1 MGSQLFSD
9 INPISFTNQDI
20 TEDNPKTPT
29 RTTKKKKI
37 GTITNQEEESS
48 KAESDVLT
56 IKMKHNRLCEDKEL
70 IDNCIIKH
78 FFMRTLEKGARLEI
92 IKEMSYATVPSN
104 TIIFQ
109 QGTPG
114 NFFYILKVGTV
125 ELYIDGNKIKTFSVG
140 ESFGELALLHGAPRS
155 GTVKAITECGLW
167 VLERKNFR
175 KIVDHITK
183 MNFEENKTFIQSVPI
198 LNSIEHYQ
206 QAILC
211 VSLIKETFE
220 EGKYIVKEGESADC
234 IYIIKEGEVNIV
246 HEGKVV
252 RTLKKGEN
260 FGERSILVQSVRSMD
275 VVAKSN
281 CVCYSISKATLQN
294 MLGERYIT
302 LLFLNFIKASFLT
315 SKYFKVFNSNLFKDI
330 FPFFEA
336 INLGPGS
343 IAFEKGY
350 IKSSHIVV
358 IIDGHLIDKDK
369 KEIVANRGA
378 LLFEEQLLN
387 NSQEQID
394 CDLITEFDCLL
405 LKAKTEDV
413 IKTLGGSLQE
423 ILNKSDIIDTLSKVS
438 VFKNL
443 SNTKMGILT
452 SKIGIENFEDG
463 QKIITEGE
471 TGDKFYI
478 VKKGK
483 VDITV
488 NGKYIRTLN
497 EKEYFGERALFFN
510 EHRSATI
517 TSKGPVSVFFL
528 CQNDFM
534 STIEEN
540 MKQHLLNRLYLQ
552 DDTIELN
559 DLLFVRALGSGNYG
573 SVSLVQSKKNKF
585 TYAIKGISRKQIN
598 YEQLHNNLELERSI
612 LLQIDHPFI
621 VKLVKT
627 LKDDRFIYFLM
638 EYIQGKELFDTIRDI
653 GLLSSFQTQFYGG
666 SLLLAME
673 YLHNRKFIY
682 RDLKPENVMVLNKNG
697 YIKLIDFGTCKI
709 IDDRTSTIIGTPHY
723 MAPEVVLGE
732 GYSFQVDCWSIAICM
747 YEFMCG
753 GVPFG
758 ENADDPME
766 VYLAV
771 VNTKLSFPSFCKD
784 RDFKNL
790 MTHMLNK
797 NPVKRLTKIERIKN
811 HVWFQDF
818 NWEQLIEMNMKA
830 GYLPLGKEKDDEVL
844 VATDQLFVDYA
855 KKNYVE
861 YEPKKGS
868 SIDKVKMV
876 SFDQWYE
883 NY

>member
-1 MGSQLFSD
+1 MGSQLLRD
-9 INPISFTNQDI
+9 ISPINFTNQDLTI
-20 TEDNPKTPT
+20 DNTKAPT
-29 RTTKKKKI
+29 RTTKKKI
-37 GTITNQEEESS
+37 VTITNQEEESS
-48 KAESDVLT
+48 KIESEVLS
-56 IKMKHNRLCEDKEL
+56 IQMKHNRLCEDKEL

-78 FFMRTLEKGARLEI
+78 FFMRTLEKAARLEI
-92 IKEMSYATVPSN
+92 IKEMSFATVPSN

-125 ELYIDGNKIKTFSVG
+125 ELYIDGKKIKTFSVG

-220 EGKYIVKEGESADC
+220 EGKLIVKEGESANC
-234 IYIIKEGEVNIV
+234 IYIVKEGEVNIV
-246 HEGKVV
+246 HDGKVV
-252 RTLKKGEN
+252 RTLKRGEN
-260 FGERSILVQSVRSMD
+260 FGERSILVQSLRTMD
-275 VVAKSN
+275 VVAKTN
-281 CVCYSISKATLQN
+281 CVCYSISKVTLQN
-294 MLGERYIT
+294 MLGEKYIT
-302 LLFLNFIKASFLT
+302 LLFLNFMKASFIT
-315 SKYFKVFNSNLFKDI
+315 SKYFKIFNTNLLKEVFH
-330 FPFFEA
+330 FFEA

-350 IKSSHIVV
+350 VKSSHIVV
-358 IIDGHLIDKDK
+358 IIDGHLIDKEK

-405 LKAKTEDV
+405 LKAKTEDIV
-413 IKTLGGSLQE
+413 KTLGGSLQE

-443 SNTKMGILT
+443 SNTKMNLLT

-517 TSKGPVSVFFL
+517 TSKGQVSVFFL
-528 CQNDFM
+528 RQNDFM

-559 DLLFVRALGSGNYG
+559 DLLFVKTLGSGNYG

-598 YEQLHNNLELERSI
+598 FEQLHNNLELERSI

-627 LKDDRFIYFLM
+627 LKDERFIYFLM

-653 GLLSSFQTQFYGG
+653 GLLSAFQTQFYGG
-666 SLLLAME
+666 SLLLAIE

-697 YIKLIDFGTCKI
+697 YIKLIDFGTAKKI
-709 IDDRTSTIIGTPHY
+709 TDRTSTIIGTPHY

-766 VYLAV
+766 VYLSV
-771 VNTKLSFPSFCKD
+771 VNTKLTFPSFCKD

-797 NPVKRLTKIERIKN
+797 NQVKRLIKIDRIKN
-811 HVWFQDF
+811 HVWFQNF

-830 GYLPLGKEKDDEVL
+830 GYLPLGEEKEEEVL
-844 VATDQLFVDYA
+844 QATDKLFVDYA
-855 KKNYVE
+855 KVNYVE
-861 YEPKKGS
+861 YEPKKDAF
-868 SIDKVKMV
+868 IDKGKMAI
-876 SFDQWYE
+876 FDQWYE

>member
-1 MGSQLFSD
+1 MGSQLFRD
-9 INPISFTNQDI
+9 ISPINFTNKDI
-20 TEDNPKTPT
+20 TIDNTKAPT
-29 RTTKKKKI
+29 RTKKKNI
-37 GTITNQEEESS
+37 IITKEEEESS
-48 KAESDVLT
+48 KVESEVLT
-56 IKMKHNRLCEDKEL
+56 IQMKHNRLCEDKEL

-78 FFMRTLEKGARLEI
+78 FFMRTLEKAARLEI
-92 IKEMSYATVPSN
+92 IKEMSFATVPSN

-125 ELYIDGNKIKTFSVG
+125 ELYIDGKKIKTFSVG

-198 LNSIEHYQ
+198 LNNIEHYQ

-220 EGKYIVKEGESADC
+220 EGKLIVKEGESANC
-234 IYIIKEGEVNIV
+234 IYIVKEGEVNIV
-246 HEGKVV
+246 HDGKVV
-252 RTLKKGEN
+252 RTLKRGEN
-260 FGERSILVQSVRSMD
+260 FGERSILVQSLRTMD
-275 VVAKSN
+275 VVAKTN
-281 CVCYSISKATLQN
+281 CVCYSISKVTLQN
-294 MLGERYIT
+294 MLGEKYIT
-302 LLFLNFIKASFLT
+302 LLFLNFMKASFIT
-315 SKYFKVFNSNLFKDI
+315 SKYFKIFNTNLLKEVFH
-330 FPFFEA
+330 FFEA

-350 IKSSHIVV
+350 VKSSHIVV
-358 IIDGHLIDKDK
+358 IIDGHLIDKEK

-413 IKTLGGSLQE
+413 VKTLGGSLQE

-443 SNTKMGILT
+443 SNTKMNLLT

-517 TSKGPVSVFFL
+517 TSKGQVSVFFL
-528 CQNDFM
+528 RQNDFM

-559 DLLFVRALGSGNYG
+559 DLLFVKTLGSGNYG

-598 YEQLHNNLELERSI
+598 FEQLHNNLELERSI

-627 LKDDRFIYFLM
+627 LKDERFIYFLM

-653 GLLSSFQTQFYGG
+653 GLLSAFQTQFYGG
-666 SLLLAME
+666 SLLLAIE

-697 YIKLIDFGTCKI
+697 YIKLIDFGTAKKI
-709 IDDRTSTIIGTPHY
+709 TDRTSTIIGTPHY

-766 VYLAV
+766 VYLSV
-771 VNTKLSFPSFCKD
+771 VNTKLTFPSFCKD

-797 NPVKRLTKIERIKN
+797 NQVKRLIKIDRIKN
-811 HVWFQDF
+811 HVWFQNF

-830 GYLPLGKEKDDEVL
+830 GYLPLGEEKEEEVL
-844 VATDQLFVDYA
+844 QATDKLFVDYA
-855 KKNYVE
+855 KVNYVE
-861 YEPKKGS
+861 YEPKKDAF
-868 SIDKVKMV
+868 IDKGKMAL
-876 SFDQWYE
+876 FDQWYE

>member
-1 MGSQLFSD
+1 MGSQLLRD
-9 INPISFTNQDI
+9 ISPINFTNKDI
-20 TEDNPKTPT
+20 TIDNTKAPT
-29 RTTKKKKI
+29 RTKKKNLI
-37 GTITNQEEESS
+37 ITKEEEESS
-48 KAESDVLT
+48 KVESEVLT
-56 IKMKHNRLCEDKEL
+56 IQMKHNRLCEDKEL

-78 FFMRTLEKGARLEI
+78 FFMRTLEKAARLEI
-92 IKEMSYATVPSN
+92 IKEMSFATVPSN

-125 ELYIDGNKIKTFSVG
+125 ELYIDGKKIKTFSVG

-220 EGKYIVKEGESADC
+220 EGKLIVKEGESANC
-234 IYIIKEGEVNIV
+234 IYIVKEGEVNIV
-246 HEGKVV
+246 HDGKVV
-252 RTLKKGEN
+252 RTLKRGEN
-260 FGERSILVQSVRSMD
+260 FGERSILVQSLRTMD
-275 VVAKSN
+275 VVAKTN
-281 CVCYSISKATLQN
+281 CVCYSISKVTLQN
-294 MLGERYIT
+294 MLGEKYIT
-302 LLFLNFIKASFLT
+302 LLFLNFMKASFIT
-315 SKYFKVFNSNLFKDI
+315 SKYFKIFNTNLLKEVFH
-330 FPFFEA
+330 FFEA

-350 IKSSHIVV
+350 VKSSHIVV
-358 IIDGHLIDKDK
+358 IIDGHLIDKEK

-413 IKTLGGSLQE
+413 VKTLGGSLQE

-443 SNTKMGILT
+443 SNTKMNLLT

-517 TSKGPVSVFFL
+517 TSKGQVSVFFL
-528 CQNDFM
+528 RQNDFM

-559 DLLFVRALGSGNYG
+559 DLLFVKTLGSGNYG

-598 YEQLHNNLELERSI
+598 FEQLHNNLELERSI

-627 LKDDRFIYFLM
+627 LKDERFIYFLM

-653 GLLSSFQTQFYGG
+653 GLLSAFQTQFYGG
-666 SLLLAME
+666 SLLLAIE

-697 YIKLIDFGTCKI
+697 YIKLIDFGTAKKI
-709 IDDRTSTIIGTPHY
+709 TDRTSTIIGTPHY

-766 VYLAV
+766 VYLSV
-771 VNTKLSFPSFCKD
+771 VNTKLTFPSFCKD

-797 NPVKRLTKIERIKN
+797 NQVKRLIKIDRIKN
-811 HVWFQDF
+811 HVWFQNF

-830 GYLPLGKEKDDEVL
+830 GYLPLGEEKEEEVL
-844 VATDQLFVDYA
+844 QATDKLFVDYA
-855 KKNYVE
+855 KVNYVE
-861 YEPKKGS
+861 YEPKKDAF
-868 SIDKVKMV
+868 IDKGKMAL
-876 SFDQWYE
+876 FDQWYE

>member
-1 MGSQLFSD
+1 MGSQLFRD
-9 INPISFTNQDI
+9 ISPINFTNKDI
-20 TEDNPKTPT
+20 TIDNTKAPT
-29 RTTKKKKI
+29 RTKKKNLI
-37 GTITNQEEESS
+37 ITKEEEESS
-48 KAESDVLT
+48 KVESEVLT
-56 IKMKHNRLCEDKEL
+56 IQMKHNRLCEDKEL

-78 FFMRTLEKGARLEI
+78 FFMRTLEKAARLEI
-92 IKEMSYATVPSN
+92 IKEMSFATVPSN

-125 ELYIDGNKIKTFSVG
+125 ELYIDGKKIKTFSVG

-220 EGKYIVKEGESADC
+220 EGKLIVKEGESANC
-234 IYIIKEGEVNIV
+234 IYIVKEGEVNIV
-246 HEGKVV
+246 HDGKVV
-252 RTLKKGEN
+252 RTLKRGEN
-260 FGERSILVQSVRSMD
+260 FGERSILVQSLRTMD
-275 VVAKSN
+275 VVAKTN
-281 CVCYSISKATLQN
+281 CVCYSISKVTLQN
-294 MLGERYIT
+294 MLGEKYIT
-302 LLFLNFIKASFLT
+302 LLFLNFMKASFIT
-315 SKYFKVFNSNLFKDI
+315 SKYFKIFNTNLLKEVFH
-330 FPFFEA
+330 FFEA

-350 IKSSHIVV
+350 VKSSHIVI
-358 IIDGHLIDKDK
+358 IIDGHLIDKEK

-413 IKTLGGSLQE
+413 VKTLGGSLQE

-443 SNTKMGILT
+443 SNTKMNLLT

-517 TSKGPVSVFFL
+517 TSKGQVSVFFL
-528 CQNDFM
+528 RQNDFM

-559 DLLFVRALGSGNYG
+559 DLLFVKTLGSGNYG

-598 YEQLHNNLELERSI
+598 FEQLHNNLELERSI

-627 LKDDRFIYFLM
+627 LKDERFIYFLM

-653 GLLSSFQTQFYGG
+653 GLLSAFQTQFYGG
-666 SLLLAME
+666 SLLLAIE

-697 YIKLIDFGTCKI
+697 YIKLIDFGTAKKI
-709 IDDRTSTIIGTPHY
+709 TDRTSTIIGTPHY

-766 VYLAV
+766 VYLSV
-771 VNTKLSFPSFCKD
+771 VNTKLTFPSFCKD

-797 NPVKRLTKIERIKN
+797 NQVKRLIKIDRIKN
-811 HVWFQDF
+811 HVWFQNF

-830 GYLPLGKEKDDEVL
+830 GYLPLGEEKEEEVL
-844 VATDQLFVDYA
+844 QATDKLFVDYA
-855 KKNYVE
+855 KVNYVE
-861 YEPKKGS
+861 YEPKKDAF
-868 SIDKVKMV
+868 IDKGKMAL
-876 SFDQWYE
+876 FDQWYE

>member
-1 MGSQLFSD
+1 MGSQLLRD
-9 INPISFTNQDI
+9 ISPINFTNQDV
-20 TEDNPKTPT
+20 TRDQTPT
-29 RTTKKKKI
+29 RGSNKKKNL
-37 GTITNQEEESS
+37 TINEDIESS
-48 KAESDVLT
+48 KEESEVLT
-56 IKMKHNRLCEDKEL
+56 IKMKHNRQCEDKEL
-70 IDNCIIKH
+70 IDNCIMKH
-78 FFMRTLEKGARLEI
+78 FFMRTLERGARLEI
-92 IKEMSYATVPSN
+92 IKEMSFATVPSN

-125 ELYIDGNKIKTFSVG
+125 ELFIDEKKIKTFSVG

-155 GTVKAITECGLW
+155 GTVKAVTECGLW

-198 LNSIEHYQ
+198 LRTIDHYQ

-211 VSLIKETFE
+211 LSLIKETFE
-220 EGKYIVKEGESADC
+220 EGKYIVKEGENADC

-246 HEGKVV
+246 HDGKVV

-260 FGERSILVQSVRSMD
+260 FGERSILVQSQRTMD
-275 VVAKSN
+275 VITKTH

-294 MLGERYIT
+294 MLGEKYISF
-302 LLFLNFIKASFLT
+302 LFLNFIKASFIT
-315 SKYFKVFNSNLFKDI
+315 SKYFSIFNSDLLQDI
-330 FPFFEA
+330 FHFFEA

-343 IAFEKGY
+343 VAFEKGY

-358 IIDGHLIDKDK
+358 IIDGHLIDKEK

-378 LLFEEQLLN
+378 LLFEEELLN
-387 NSQEQID
+387 NSQEQIN

-413 IKTLGGSLQE
+413 IKQLGGSLQE

-443 SNTKMGILT
+443 SKTKMEILT
-452 SKIGIENFEDG
+452 SKIRVENFSDG

-478 VKKGK
+478 VKSGK

-488 NGKYIRTLN
+488 NNKYIRTLN

-510 EHRSATI
+510 EARSATI
-517 TSKGPVSVFFL
+517 VSKGPVSLFYL
-528 CQNDFM
+528 SQNDFM

-540 MKQHLLNRLYLQ
+540 MKQFLLNRLYLQ
-552 DDTIELN
+552 DDTIELQ
-559 DLLFVRALGSGNYG
+559 DLLFVKTLGSGNYG
-573 SVSLVQSKKNKF
+573 SVSLVQCKKNKF

-653 GLLSSFQTQFYGG
+653 GLLTAVQTQFYGG

-697 YIKLIDFGTCKI
+697 YLKLIDFGTCKK

-732 GYSFQVDCWSIAICM
+732 GYSFQVDYWSIAICM

-790 MTHMLNK
+790 MTNMLNK
-797 NPVKRLTKIERIKN
+797 NPVKRLTKSERIKN
-811 HVWFQDF
+811 HVWFQNF

-830 GYLPLGKEKDDEVL
+830 GYLPLGKEGKDEVMEP
-844 VATDQLFVDYA
+844 TDQLFVDYV
-855 KKNYVE
+855 KKYYKE
-861 YEPKKGS
+861 YEPRRGAT
-868 SIDKVKMV
+868 IDKMKMTI
-876 SFDQWYE
+876 FDKWYQD
-883 NY
+883 Y

>member
-1 MGSQLFSD
+1 MGSQLLRD
-9 INPISFTNQDI
+9 ISPINFTNKDI
-20 TEDNPKTPT
+20 TIDNAKAPT
-29 RTTKKKKI
+29 RTKKKNI
-37 GTITNQEEESS
+37 IITKEEEESS
-48 KAESDVLT
+48 KVESEVLT
-56 IKMKHNRLCEDKEL
+56 IQMKHNRLCEDKEL

-78 FFMRTLEKGARLEI
+78 FFMRTLEKAARLEI
-92 IKEMSYATVPSN
+92 IKEMSFATVPSN

-125 ELYIDGNKIKTFSVG
+125 ELYIDGKKIKTFSVG

-220 EGKYIVKEGESADC
+220 EGKLIVKEGESADC
-234 IYIIKEGEVNIV
+234 IYIVKEGEVNIV
-246 HEGKVV
+246 HDGKVV
-252 RTLKKGEN
+252 RTLKRGEN
-260 FGERSILVQSVRSMD
+260 FGERSILVQSLRTMD
-275 VVAKSN
+275 VVAKTN
-281 CVCYSISKATLQN
+281 CVCYSISKVTLQN
-294 MLGERYIT
+294 MLGEKYIT
-302 LLFLNFIKASFLT
+302 LLFLNFIKASFIT
-315 SKYFKVFNSNLFKDI
+315 SKYFKIFNTNLLKEVFH
-330 FPFFEA
+330 FFEA

-350 IKSSHIVV
+350 VKSSHIVV
-358 IIDGHLIDKDK
+358 IIDGHLIDKEK

-413 IKTLGGSLQE
+413 VKTLGGSLQE

-443 SNTKMGILT
+443 SNTKMNLLT

-517 TSKGPVSVFFL
+517 TSKGQVSVFFL
-528 CQNDFM
+528 RQNDFM

-559 DLLFVRALGSGNYG
+559 DLLFVKTLGSGNYG

-598 YEQLHNNLELERSI
+598 FEQLHNNLELERSI

-627 LKDDRFIYFLM
+627 LKDERFIYFLM

-653 GLLSSFQTQFYGG
+653 GLLSAFQTQFYGG
-666 SLLLAME
+666 SLLLAIE

-697 YIKLIDFGTCKI
+697 YIKLIDFGTAKKI
-709 IDDRTSTIIGTPHY
+709 TDRTSTIIGTPHY

-766 VYLAV
+766 VYLSV
-771 VNTKLSFPSFCKD
+771 VNTKLTFPSFCKD

-797 NPVKRLTKIERIKN
+797 NQVKRLIKIDRIKN
-811 HVWFQDF
+811 HVWFQNF

-830 GYLPLGKEKDDEVL
+830 GYLPLGEEKEEEVL
-844 VATDQLFVDYA
+844 QATDKLFVDYA
-855 KKNYVE
+855 KVNYVE
-861 YEPKKGS
+861 YEPKKDAF
-868 SIDKVKMV
+868 IDKGKMAL
-876 SFDQWYE
+876 FDQWYE

>member
-1 MGSQLFSD
+1 MGSQLLRD
-9 INPISFTNQDI
+9 ISPINFTNKDI
-20 TEDNPKTPT
+20 TIDNAKAPT
-29 RTTKKKKI
+29 RTKKKNI
-37 GTITNQEEESS
+37 IITKEEEESS
-48 KAESDVLT
+48 KVESEVLT
-56 IKMKHNRLCEDKEL
+56 IQMKHNRLCEDKEL

-78 FFMRTLEKGARLEI
+78 FFMRTLEKAARLEI
-92 IKEMSYATVPSN
+92 IKEMSFATVPSN

-125 ELYIDGNKIKTFSVG
+125 ELYIDGKKIKTFSVG

-183 MNFEENKTFIQSVPI
+183 MNFEENKTFIQSIPI
-198 LNSIEHYQ
+198 LSSIEHYQ

-234 IYIIKEGEVNIV
+234 IYIVKEGEVNIV
-246 HEGKVV
+246 HDGKVV
-252 RTLKKGEN
+252 RTLKRGEN
-260 FGERSILVQSVRSMD
+260 FGERSILVQSLRTMD
-275 VVAKSN
+275 VVAKTN
-281 CVCYSISKATLQN
+281 CVCYSISKVTLQN
-294 MLGERYIT
+294 MLGEKYIT
-302 LLFLNFIKASFLT
+302 LLFLNFIKASFIT
-315 SKYFKVFNSNLFKDI
+315 SKYFKIFNTNLLKEVFH
-330 FPFFEA
+330 FFEA

-350 IKSSHIVV
+350 VKSSHIVV
-358 IIDGHLIDKDK
+358 IIDGHLIDKEK

-413 IKTLGGSLQE
+413 VKTLGGSLQE

-443 SNTKMGILT
+443 SNTKMNLLT

-517 TSKGPVSVFFL
+517 TSKGQVSVFFL
-528 CQNDFM
+528 RQNDFM

-559 DLLFVRALGSGNYG
+559 DLLFVKTLGSGNYG

-598 YEQLHNNLELERSI
+598 FEQLHNNLELERSI

-627 LKDDRFIYFLM
+627 LKDERFIYFLM

-653 GLLSSFQTQFYGG
+653 GLLSAFQTQFYGG
-666 SLLLAME
+666 SLLLAIE

-697 YIKLIDFGTCKI
+697 YIKLIDFGTAKKI
-709 IDDRTSTIIGTPHY
+709 TDRTSTIIGTPHY

-766 VYLAV
+766 VYLSV

-797 NPVKRLTKIERIKN
+797 NPVKRLTKIDRIKN
-811 HVWFQDF
+811 HVWFQNF

-830 GYLPLGKEKDDEVL
+830 GYLPLGEEKEEEVL
-844 VATDQLFVDYA
+844 QATDKLFVDYA
-855 KKNYVE
+855 KVNYVE
-861 YEPKKGS
+861 YEPKKDAF
-868 SIDKVKMV
+868 IDKGKMAL
-876 SFDQWYE
+876 FDQWYE

>member
-1 MGSQLFSD
+1 MGSQLLRD
-9 INPISFTNQDI
+9 ISPINFTNKDI
-20 TEDNPKTPT
+20 TIDNAKAPT
-29 RTTKKKKI
+29 RTKKKNI
-37 GTITNQEEESS
+37 IITKEEEESS
-48 KAESDVLT
+48 KVESEVLT
-56 IKMKHNRLCEDKEL
+56 IQMKHNRLCEDKEL

-78 FFMRTLEKGARLEI
+78 FFMRTLEKAARLEI
-92 IKEMSYATVPSN
+92 IKEMSFVIIPSN

-125 ELYIDGNKIKTFSVG
+125 ELYIDGKKIKTFSVG

-234 IYIIKEGEVNIV
+234 IYIVKEGEVNIV
-246 HEGKVV
+246 HDGKVV
-252 RTLKKGEN
+252 RTLKRGEN
-260 FGERSILVQSVRSMD
+260 FGERSILVQSLRTMD
-275 VVAKSN
+275 VVAKTN
-281 CVCYSISKATLQN
+281 CVCYSISKVTLQN
-294 MLGERYIT
+294 MLGEKYIT
-302 LLFLNFIKASFLT
+302 LLFLNFMKASFIT
-315 SKYFKVFNSNLFKDI
+315 SKYFKIFNTNLLKEVFH
-330 FPFFEA
+330 FFEA

-350 IKSSHIVV
+350 VKSSHIVV
-358 IIDGHLIDKDK
+358 IIDGHLIDKEK

-413 IKTLGGSLQE
+413 VKTLGGSLQE

-443 SNTKMGILT
+443 SNTKMNLLT

-517 TSKGPVSVFFL
+517 TSKGQVSVFFL
-528 CQNDFM
+528 RQNDFM

-559 DLLFVRALGSGNYG
+559 DLLFVKTLGSGNYG

-598 YEQLHNNLELERSI
+598 FEQLHNNLELERSI

-627 LKDDRFIYFLM
+627 LKDERFIYFLM

-653 GLLSSFQTQFYGG
+653 GLLSAFQTQFYGG
-666 SLLLAME
+666 SLLLAIE

-697 YIKLIDFGTCKI
+697 YIKLIDFGTAKKI
-709 IDDRTSTIIGTPHY
+709 TDRTSTIIGTPHY

-766 VYLAV
+766 VYLSV
-771 VNTKLSFPSFCKD
+771 VNTKLTFPSFCKD

-797 NPVKRLTKIERIKN
+797 NPVKRLTKIDRIKN
-811 HVWFQDF
+811 HVWFQNF

-830 GYLPLGKEKDDEVL
+830 GYLPLGEEKEEEVL
-844 VATDQLFVDYA
+844 QATDKLFVDYA
-855 KKNYVE
+855 KVNYVE
-861 YEPKKGS
+861 YEPKKDAF
-868 SIDKVKMV
+868 IDKGKMAL
-876 SFDQWYE
+876 FDQWYE

>member
-1 MGSQLFSD
+1 MGSQLLRD
-9 INPISFTNQDI
+9 ISPINFTNQDLTI
-20 TEDNPKTPT
+20 DNTKAPT
-29 RTTKKKKI
+29 RTTKKKI
-37 GTITNQEEESS
+37 VTITNQEEESS
-48 KAESDVLT
+48 KIESEVLS
-56 IKMKHNRLCEDKEL
+56 IQMKHNRLCEDKEL

-78 FFMRTLEKGARLEI
+78 FFMRTLEKAARLEI
-92 IKEMSYATVPSN
+92 IKEMSFATVPAN

-125 ELYIDGNKIKTFSVG
+125 ELFIDGKKIKTFSVG

-183 MNFEENKTFIQSVPI
+183 MNFEENKTFIQSIPI
-198 LNSIEHYQ
+198 LSSIEHYQ

-234 IYIIKEGEVNIV
+234 IYIVKEGEVNIV
-246 HEGKVV
+246 HDGKVV
-252 RTLKKGEN
+252 RTLKRGEN
-260 FGERSILVQSVRSMD
+260 FGERSILVQSQRTMD

-294 MLGERYIT
+294 MLGEKYIT

-315 SKYFKVFNSNLFKDI
+315 SKYFKIFNSDLLKEI

-336 INLGPGS
+336 INLGAGS
-343 IAFEKGY
+343 TAFEKGY
-350 IKSSHIVV
+350 VKSSHIVV
-358 IIDGHLIDKDK
+358 IIDGHLIDKEK

-423 ILNKSDIIDTLSKVS
+423 ILNRSDIIDTLSKVS

-443 SNTKMGILT
+443 SNTKMNILT

-534 STIEEN
+534 SSIEEN

-552 DDTIELN
+552 DNTIELN
-559 DLLFVRALGSGNYG
+559 DLLFVKALGSGNYG
-573 SVSLVQSKKNKF
+573 SVSLVQSKKNKY

-638 EYIQGKELFDTIRDI
+638 EYIHGKELFDTIRDI
-653 GLLSSFQTQFYGG
+653 GLLSAFQTQFYGG
-666 SLLLAME
+666 SLLLAIE

-697 YIKLIDFGTCKI
+697 YIKLIDFGTAKKI
-709 IDDRTSTIIGTPHY
+709 TDRTSTIIGTPHY

-766 VYLAV
+766 VYLSV
-771 VNTKLSFPSFCKD
+771 VNTKLTFPSFCKD

-797 NPVKRLTKIERIKN
+797 NQVKRLIKIDRIKN
-811 HVWFQDF
+811 HVWFQNF

-830 GYLPLGKEKDDEVL
+830 GYLPLGEEKEEEVL
-844 VATDQLFVDYA
+844 QATDKLFVDYA
-855 KKNYVE
+855 KVNYVE
-861 YEPKKGS
+861 YEPKKDAF
-868 SIDKVKMV
+868 IDKGKMAL
-876 SFDQWYE
+876 FDQWYE

>member
-1 MGSQLFSD
+1 MGSQLFRD
-9 INPISFTNQDI
+9 ISPINFTNKDI
-20 TEDNPKTPT
+20 TIDNTKAPT
-29 RTTKKKKI
+29 RTKKKNLI
-37 GTITNQEEESS
+37 ITKEEEESS
-48 KAESDVLT
+48 KVESEVLT
-56 IKMKHNRLCEDKEL
+56 IQMKHNRLCEDKEL

-78 FFMRTLEKGARLEI
+78 FFMRTLEKAARLEI
-92 IKEMSYATVPSN
+92 IKEMSFATVPSN

-125 ELYIDGNKIKTFSVG
+125 ELYIDGKKIKTFSVG

-220 EGKYIVKEGESADC
+220 EGKLIVKEGESANC
-234 IYIIKEGEVNIV
+234 IYIVKEGEVNIV
-246 HEGKVV
+246 HDGKVV
-252 RTLKKGEN
+252 RTLKRGEN
-260 FGERSILVQSVRSMD
+260 FGERSILVQSLRTMD
-275 VVAKSN
+275 VVAKTN
-281 CVCYSISKATLQN
+281 CVCYSISKVTLQN
-294 MLGERYIT
+294 MLGEKYIT
-302 LLFLNFIKASFLT
+302 LLFLNFMKASFIT
-315 SKYFKVFNSNLFKDI
+315 SKYFKIFNTNLLKEVFH
-330 FPFFEA
+330 FFEA

-350 IKSSHIVV
+350 VKSSHIVV
-358 IIDGHLIDKDK
+358 IIDGHLIDKEK

-413 IKTLGGSLQE
+413 VKTLGGSLQE

-443 SNTKMGILT
+443 SNTKMNLLT

-517 TSKGPVSVFFL
+517 TSKGQVSVFFL
-528 CQNDFM
+528 RQNDFM

-559 DLLFVRALGSGNYG
+559 DLLFVKTLGSGNYG

-598 YEQLHNNLELERSI
+598 FEQLHNNLELERSI

-627 LKDDRFIYFLM
+627 LKDERFIYFLM

-653 GLLSSFQTQFYGG
+653 GLLSAFQTQFYGG
-666 SLLLAME
+666 SLLLAIE

-697 YIKLIDFGTCKI
+697 YIKLIDFGTAKKI
-709 IDDRTSTIIGTPHY
+709 TDRTSTIIGTPHY

-766 VYLAV
+766 VYLSV
-771 VNTKLSFPSFCKD
+771 VNTKLTFPSFCKD

-797 NPVKRLTKIERIKN
+797 NQVKRLIKIDRIKN
-811 HVWFQDF
+811 HVWFQNF

-830 GYLPLGKEKDDEVL
+830 GYLPLGEEKEEEVL
-844 VATDQLFVDYA
+844 QATDKLFVDYA
-855 KKNYVE
+855 KVNYVE
-861 YEPKKGS
+861 YEPKKDAF
-868 SIDKVKMV
+868 IDKGKMAL
-876 SFDQWYE
+876 FDQWYE

>member
-1 MGSQLFSD
+1 MGSQLFRD
-9 INPISFTNQDI
+9 ISPINFTNKDI
-20 TEDNPKTPT
+20 TIDNTKAPT
-29 RTTKKKKI
+29 RTKKKNLI
-37 GTITNQEEESS
+37 ITKEEEESS
-48 KAESDVLT
+48 KVESEVLT
-56 IKMKHNRLCEDKEL
+56 IQMKHNRLCEDKEL

-78 FFMRTLEKGARLEI
+78 FFMRTLEKAARLEI
-92 IKEMSYATVPSN
+92 IKEMSFATVPSN

-125 ELYIDGNKIKTFSVG
+125 ELYIDGKKIKTFSVG

-220 EGKYIVKEGESADC
+220 EGKLIVKEGESANC
-234 IYIIKEGEVNIV
+234 IYIVKEGEVNIV
-246 HEGKVV
+246 HDGKVV
-252 RTLKKGEN
+252 RTLKRGEN
-260 FGERSILVQSVRSMD
+260 FGERSILVQSLRTMD
-275 VVAKSN
+275 VVAKTN
-281 CVCYSISKATLQN
+281 CVCYSISKVTLQN
-294 MLGERYIT
+294 MLGEKYIT
-302 LLFLNFIKASFLT
+302 LLFLNFMKASFIT
-315 SKYFKVFNSNLFKDI
+315 SKYFKIFNTNLLKEVFH
-330 FPFFEA
+330 FFEA

-350 IKSSHIVV
+350 VKSSHIVV
-358 IIDGHLIDKDK
+358 IIDGHLIDKEK

-413 IKTLGGSLQE
+413 VKTLGGSLQE

-443 SNTKMGILT
+443 SNTKMNLLT

-463 QKIITEGE
+463 QKIISEGE

-517 TSKGPVSVFFL
+517 TSKGQVSVFFL
-528 CQNDFM
+528 RQNDFM

-559 DLLFVRALGSGNYG
+559 DLLFVKTLGSGNYG

-598 YEQLHNNLELERSI
+598 FEQLHNNLELERSI

-627 LKDDRFIYFLM
+627 LKDERFIYFLM

-653 GLLSSFQTQFYGG
+653 GLLSAFQTQFYGG
-666 SLLLAME
+666 SLLLAIE

-697 YIKLIDFGTCKI
+697 YIKLIDFGTAKKI
-709 IDDRTSTIIGTPHY
+709 TDRTSTIIGTPHY

-766 VYLAV
+766 VYLSV
-771 VNTKLSFPSFCKD
+771 VNTKLTFPSFCKD

-797 NPVKRLTKIERIKN
+797 NQVKRLIKIDRIKN
-811 HVWFQDF
+811 HVWFQNF

-830 GYLPLGKEKDDEVL
+830 GYLPLGEEKEEEVL
-844 VATDQLFVDYA
+844 QATDKLFVDYA
-855 KKNYVE
+855 KVNYVE
-861 YEPKKGS
+861 YEPKKDAF
-868 SIDKVKMV
+868 IDKGKMAL
-876 SFDQWYE
+876 FDQWYE

>member
-1 MGSQLFSD
+1 MGSQLLRD
-9 INPISFTNQDI
+9 ISPINFTNKDI
-20 TEDNPKTPT
+20 TIDNAKAPT
-29 RTTKKKKI
+29 RTKKKNI
-37 GTITNQEEESS
+37 IITKEEEESS
-48 KAESDVLT
+48 KVESEVLT
-56 IKMKHNRLCEDKEL
+56 IQMKHNRLCEDKEL

-78 FFMRTLEKGARLEI
+78 FFMRTLEKAARLEI
-92 IKEMSYATVPSN
+92 IKEMSFATVPSN

-125 ELYIDGNKIKTFSVG
+125 ELYIDGKKIKTFSVG

-220 EGKYIVKEGESADC
+220 EGKLIVKEGESADC
-234 IYIIKEGEVNIV
+234 IYIVKEGEVNIV
-246 HEGKVV
+246 HDGKVV
-252 RTLKKGEN
+252 RTLKRGEN
-260 FGERSILVQSVRSMD
+260 FGERSILVQSLRTMD
-275 VVAKSN
+275 VVAKTN
-281 CVCYSISKATLQN
+281 CVCYSISKVTLQN
-294 MLGERYIT
+294 MLGEKYIT
-302 LLFLNFIKASFLT
+302 LLFLNFMKASFIT
-315 SKYFKVFNSNLFKDI
+315 SKYFKIFNTNLLKEVFH
-330 FPFFEA
+330 FFEA

-350 IKSSHIVV
+350 VKSSHIVV
-358 IIDGHLIDKDK
+358 IIDGHLIDKEK

-387 NSQEQID
+387 NSQEQTD

-413 IKTLGGSLQE
+413 VKTLGGSLQE

-443 SNTKMGILT
+443 SNTKMNLLT

-517 TSKGPVSVFFL
+517 TSKGQVSVFFL
-528 CQNDFM
+528 RQNDFM

-559 DLLFVRALGSGNYG
+559 DLLFVKTLGSGNYG

-598 YEQLHNNLELERSI
+598 FEQLHNNLELERSI

-627 LKDDRFIYFLM
+627 LKDERFIYFLM

-653 GLLSSFQTQFYGG
+653 GLLSAFQTQFYGG
-666 SLLLAME
+666 SLLLAIE

-697 YIKLIDFGTCKI
+697 YIKLIDFGTAKKI
-709 IDDRTSTIIGTPHY
+709 TDRTSTIIGTPHY

-766 VYLAV
+766 VYLSV
-771 VNTKLSFPSFCKD
+771 VNTKLTFPSFCKD

-797 NPVKRLTKIERIKN
+797 NQVKRLIKIDRIKN
-811 HVWFQDF
+811 HVWFQNF

-830 GYLPLGKEKDDEVL
+830 GYLPLGEEKEEEVL
-844 VATDQLFVDYA
+844 QATDKLFVDYA
-855 KKNYVE
+855 KVNYVE
-861 YEPKKGS
+861 YEPKKDAF
-868 SIDKVKMV
+868 IDKGKMAL
-876 SFDQWYE
+876 FDQWYE

>member
-1 MGSQLFSD
+1 MGSQLFRD
-9 INPISFTNQDI
+9 ISPINFTNKDI
-20 TEDNPKTPT
+20 TIDNTKAPT
-29 RTTKKKKI
+29 RTKKKNLI
-37 GTITNQEEESS
+37 ITKEEEESS
-48 KAESDVLT
+48 KVESEVLT
-56 IKMKHNRLCEDKEL
+56 IQMKHNRLCEDKEL

-78 FFMRTLEKGARLEI
+78 FFMRTLEKAARLEI
-92 IKEMSYATVPSN
+92 IKEMSFATVPSN

-125 ELYIDGNKIKTFSVG
+125 ELYIDGKKIKTFSVG

-183 MNFEENKTFIQSVPI
+183 LNFEENKTFIQSVPI

-220 EGKYIVKEGESADC
+220 EGKLIVKEGESANC
-234 IYIIKEGEVNIV
+234 IYIVKEGEVNIV
-246 HEGKVV
+246 HDGKVV
-252 RTLKKGEN
+252 RTLKRGEN
-260 FGERSILVQSVRSMD
+260 FGERSILVQSLRTMD
-275 VVAKSN
+275 VVAKTN
-281 CVCYSISKATLQN
+281 CVCYSISKVTLQN
-294 MLGERYIT
+294 MLGEKYIT
-302 LLFLNFIKASFLT
+302 LLFLNFMKASFIT
-315 SKYFKVFNSNLFKDI
+315 SKYFKIFNTNLLKEVFH
-330 FPFFEA
+330 FFEA

-350 IKSSHIVV
+350 VKSSHIVV
-358 IIDGHLIDKDK
+358 IIDGHLIDKEK

-413 IKTLGGSLQE
+413 VKTLGGSLQE

-443 SNTKMGILT
+443 SNTKMNLLT

-517 TSKGPVSVFFL
+517 TSKGQVSVFFL
-528 CQNDFM
+528 RQNDFM

-559 DLLFVRALGSGNYG
+559 DLLFVKTLGSGNYG

-598 YEQLHNNLELERSI
+598 FEQLHNNLELERSI

-627 LKDDRFIYFLM
+627 LKDERFIYFLM

-653 GLLSSFQTQFYGG
+653 GLLSAFQTQFYGG
-666 SLLLAME
+666 SLLLAIE

-697 YIKLIDFGTCKI
+697 YIKLIDFGTAKKI
-709 IDDRTSTIIGTPHY
+709 TDRTSTIIGTPHY

-766 VYLAV
+766 VYLSV
-771 VNTKLSFPSFCKD
+771 VNTKLTFPSFCKD

-797 NPVKRLTKIERIKN
+797 NQVKRLIKIDRIKN
-811 HVWFQDF
+811 HVWFQNF

-830 GYLPLGKEKDDEVL
+830 GYLPLGEEKEEEVL
-844 VATDQLFVDYA
+844 QATDKLFVDYA
-855 KKNYVE
+855 KVNYVE
-861 YEPKKGS
+861 YEPKKDAF
-868 SIDKVKMV
+868 IDKGKMAL
-876 SFDQWYE
+876 FDQWYE

>member
-1 MGSQLFSD
+1 MGSQLLRD
-9 INPISFTNQDI
+9 ISPINFTNKYI
-20 TEDNPKTPT
+20 TIDNAKAPT
-29 RTTKKKKI
+29 RTKKKNI
-37 GTITNQEEESS
+37 IITKEEEESS
-48 KAESDVLT
+48 KVESEVLT
-56 IKMKHNRLCEDKEL
+56 IQMKHNRLCEDKEL

-78 FFMRTLEKGARLEI
+78 FFMRTLEKAARLEI
-92 IKEMSYATVPSN
+92 IKEMSFATVPSN

-125 ELYIDGNKIKTFSVG
+125 ELYIDGKKIKTFSVG

-175 KIVDHITK
+175 KIVDHTTK

-220 EGKYIVKEGESADC
+220 EGKLIVKEGESADC
-234 IYIIKEGEVNIV
+234 IYIVKEGEVNIV
-246 HEGKVV
+246 HDGKVV
-252 RTLKKGEN
+252 RTLKRGEN
-260 FGERSILVQSVRSMD
+260 FGERSILVQSLRTMD
-275 VVAKSN
+275 VVAKTN
-281 CVCYSISKATLQN
+281 CVCYSISKVTLQN
-294 MLGERYIT
+294 MLGEKYIT
-302 LLFLNFIKASFLT
+302 LLFLNFMKASFIT
-315 SKYFKVFNSNLFKDI
+315 SKYFKIFNTNLLKEVFH
-330 FPFFEA
+330 FFEA

-350 IKSSHIVV
+350 VKSSHIVV
-358 IIDGHLIDKDK
+358 IIDGHLIDKEK

-413 IKTLGGSLQE
+413 VKTLGGSLQE

-443 SNTKMGILT
+443 SNTKMNLLT

-517 TSKGPVSVFFL
+517 TSKGQVSVFFL
-528 CQNDFM
+528 RQNDFM

-559 DLLFVRALGSGNYG
+559 DLLFVKTLGSGNYG

-598 YEQLHNNLELERSI
+598 FEQLHNNLELERSI

-627 LKDDRFIYFLM
+627 LKDERFIYFLM

-653 GLLSSFQTQFYGG
+653 GLLSAFQTQFYGG
-666 SLLLAME
+666 SLLLAIE

-697 YIKLIDFGTCKI
+697 YIKLIDFGTAKKI
-709 IDDRTSTIIGTPHY
+709 TDRTSTIIGTPHY

-766 VYLAV
+766 VYLSV
-771 VNTKLSFPSFCKD
+771 VNTKLTFPSFCKD

-797 NPVKRLTKIERIKN
+797 NQVKRLIKIDRIKN
-811 HVWFQDF
+811 HVWFQNF

-830 GYLPLGKEKDDEVL
+830 GYLPLGEEKEEEVL
-844 VATDQLFVDYA
+844 QATDKLFVDYA
-855 KKNYVE
+855 KVNYVE
-861 YEPKKGS
+861 YEPKKDAF
-868 SIDKVKMV
+868 IDKGKMAL
-876 SFDQWYE
+876 FDQWYE

>member
-1 MGSQLFSD
+1 MGSQLLRD
-9 INPISFTNQDI
+9 ISPINFTNKDI
-20 TEDNPKTPT
+20 TIDNAKAPT
-29 RTTKKKKI
+29 RTKKKNI
-37 GTITNQEEESS
+37 IITKEEEESS
-48 KAESDVLT
+48 KVESEVLT
-56 IKMKHNRLCEDKEL
+56 IQMKHNRLCEDKEL

-78 FFMRTLEKGARLEI
+78 FFMRTLEKAARLEI
-92 IKEMSYATVPSN
+92 IKEMSFATVPSN

-125 ELYIDGNKIKTFSVG
+125 ELYIDGKKIKTFSVG

-220 EGKYIVKEGESADC
+220 EGKLIVKEGESADC
-234 IYIIKEGEVNIV
+234 IYIVKEGEVNIV
-246 HEGKVV
+246 HDGKVV
-252 RTLKKGEN
+252 RTLKRGEN
-260 FGERSILVQSVRSMD
+260 FGERSILVQSLRTMD
-275 VVAKSN
+275 VVAKTN
-281 CVCYSISKATLQN
+281 CVCYSISKVTLQN
-294 MLGERYIT
+294 MLGEKYIT
-302 LLFLNFIKASFLT
+302 LLFLNFMKASFIT
-315 SKYFKVFNSNLFKDI
+315 SKYFKIFNTNLLKEVFH
-330 FPFFEA
+330 FFEA

-350 IKSSHIVV
+350 VKSSHIVV
-358 IIDGHLIDKDK
+358 IIDGHLIDKEK

-413 IKTLGGSLQE
+413 VKTLGGSLQE

-443 SNTKMGILT
+443 SNTKMNLLT

-517 TSKGPVSVFFL
+517 TSKGQVSVFFL
-528 CQNDFM
+528 RQNDFM

-559 DLLFVRALGSGNYG
+559 DLLFVKTLGSGNYG

-598 YEQLHNNLELERSI
+598 FEQLHNNLELERSI

-627 LKDDRFIYFLM
+627 LKDERFIYFLM

-653 GLLSSFQTQFYGG
+653 GLLSAFQTQFYGG
-666 SLLLAME
+666 SLLLAIE

-697 YIKLIDFGTCKI
+697 YIKLIDFGTAKKI
-709 IDDRTSTIIGTPHY
+709 TDRTSTIIGTPHY

-766 VYLAV
+766 VYLSV
-771 VNTKLSFPSFCKD
+771 VNTKLTFPSFCKD

-797 NPVKRLTKIERIKN
+797 NQVKRLIKIDRIKN
-811 HVWFQDF
+811 HVWFQNF

-830 GYLPLGKEKDDEVL
+830 GYLPLGEEKEEEVL
-844 VATDQLFVDYA
+844 QATDKLFVDYA
-855 KKNYVE
+855 KVNYVE
-861 YEPKKGS
+861 YEPKKDAF
-868 SIDKVKMV
+868 IDKGKMAL
-876 SFDQWYE
+876 FDQWYE

>member
-1 MGSQLFSD
+1 MGSQLFRD
-9 INPISFTNQDI
+9 ISPINFTNKDI
-20 TEDNPKTPT
+20 TIDNTKAPT
-29 RTTKKKKI
+29 RTKKKNLI
-37 GTITNQEEESS
+37 ITKEEEESS
-48 KAESDVLT
+48 KVESEVLT
-56 IKMKHNRLCEDKEL
+56 IQMKHNRLCEDKEL

-78 FFMRTLEKGARLEI
+78 FFMRTLEKAARLEI
-92 IKEMSYATVPSN
+92 IKEMSFATVPSN

-125 ELYIDGNKIKTFSVG
+125 ELYIDGKKIKTFSVG

-220 EGKYIVKEGESADC
+220 EGKLIVKEGESANC
-234 IYIIKEGEVNIV
+234 IYIVKEGEVNIV
-246 HEGKVV
+246 HDGKVV
-252 RTLKKGEN
+252 RTLKRGEN
-260 FGERSILVQSVRSMD
+260 FGERSILVQSLRTMD
-275 VVAKSN
+275 VVAKTN
-281 CVCYSISKATLQN
+281 CVCYSISKVTLQN
-294 MLGERYIT
+294 MLGEKYIT
-302 LLFLNFIKASFLT
+302 LLFLNFMKASFIT
-315 SKYFKVFNSNLFKDI
+315 SKYFKIFNTNLLKEVFH
-330 FPFFEA
+330 FFEA

-350 IKSSHIVV
+350 VKSSHIVV
-358 IIDGHLIDKDK
+358 IIDGHLIDKEK
-369 KEIVANRGA
+369 KEIVANRGV

-413 IKTLGGSLQE
+413 VKTLGGSLQE

-443 SNTKMGILT
+443 SNTKMNLLT

-510 EHRSATI
+510 ELRSATI
-517 TSKGPVSVFFL
+517 TSKGQVSVFFL
-528 CQNDFM
+528 RQNDFM

-559 DLLFVRALGSGNYG
+559 DLLFVKTLGSGNYG

-598 YEQLHNNLELERSI
+598 FEQLHNNLELERSI

-627 LKDDRFIYFLM
+627 LKDERFIYFLM

-653 GLLSSFQTQFYGG
+653 GLLSAFQTQFYGG
-666 SLLLAME
+666 SLLLAIE

-697 YIKLIDFGTCKI
+697 YIKLIDFGTAKKI
-709 IDDRTSTIIGTPHY
+709 TDRTSTIIGTPHY

-766 VYLAV
+766 VYLSV
-771 VNTKLSFPSFCKD
+771 VNTKLTFPSFCKD

-797 NPVKRLTKIERIKN
+797 NQVKRLIKIDRIKN
-811 HVWFQDF
+811 HVWFQNF

-830 GYLPLGKEKDDEVL
+830 GYLPLGEEKEEEVL
-844 VATDQLFVDYA
+844 QATDKLFVDYA
-855 KKNYVE
+855 KVNYVE
-861 YEPKKGS
+861 YEPKKDAF
-868 SIDKVKMV
+868 IDKGKMAI
-876 SFDQWYE
+876 FDQWYE

>member
-1 MGSQLFSD
+1 MGSQLFRD
-9 INPISFTNQDI
+9 ISPINFTNKDI
-20 TEDNPKTPT
+20 TIDNTKAPT
-29 RTTKKKKI
+29 RTKKKNLI
-37 GTITNQEEESS
+37 ITKEEEESS
-48 KAESDVLT
+48 KVESEVLT
-56 IKMKHNRLCEDKEL
+56 IQMKHNRLCEDKEL

-78 FFMRTLEKGARLEI
+78 FFMRTLEKAARLEI
-92 IKEMSYATVPSN
+92 IKEMSFATVPSN

-125 ELYIDGNKIKTFSVG
+125 ELYIDGKKIKTFSVG

-220 EGKYIVKEGESADC
+220 EGKLIVKEGESANC
-234 IYIIKEGEVNIV
+234 IYIVKEGEVNIV
-246 HEGKVV
+246 HDGKVV
-252 RTLKKGEN
+252 RTLKRGEN
-260 FGERSILVQSVRSMD
+260 FGERSILVQSLRTMD
-275 VVAKSN
+275 VVAKTN
-281 CVCYSISKATLQN
+281 CVCYSISKVTLQN
-294 MLGERYIT
+294 MLGEKYIT
-302 LLFLNFIKASFLT
+302 LLFLNFMKASFIT
-315 SKYFKVFNSNLFKDI
+315 SKYFKIFNTNLLKEVFH
-330 FPFFEA
+330 FFEA

-350 IKSSHIVV
+350 VKSSHIVI
-358 IIDGHLIDKDK
+358 IIDGHLIDKEK

-413 IKTLGGSLQE
+413 VKTLGGSLQE

-443 SNTKMGILT
+443 SNTKMNLLT

-517 TSKGPVSVFFL
+517 TSKGQVSVFFL
-528 CQNDFM
+528 RQNDFM

-559 DLLFVRALGSGNYG
+559 DLLFVKTLGSGNYG

-598 YEQLHNNLELERSI
+598 FEQLHNNLELERSI

-627 LKDDRFIYFLM
+627 LKDERFIYFLM

-653 GLLSSFQTQFYGG
+653 GLLSAFQTQFYGG
-666 SLLLAME
+666 SLLLAIE

-697 YIKLIDFGTCKI
+697 YIKLIDFGTAKKI
-709 IDDRTSTIIGTPHY
+709 TDRTSTIIGTPHY

-766 VYLAV
+766 VYLSV
-771 VNTKLSFPSFCKD
+771 VNTKLTFPSFCKD

-797 NPVKRLTKIERIKN
+797 NQVKRLIKIDRIKN
-811 HVWFQDF
+811 HVWFQNF

-830 GYLPLGKEKDDEVL
+830 GYLPLGEEKEEEVL
-844 VATDQLFVDYA
+844 QATDKLFVDYT
-855 KKNYVE
+855 KVNYVE
-861 YEPKKGS
+861 YEPKKDAF
-868 SIDKVKMV
+868 IDKGKMAL
-876 SFDQWYE
+876 FDQWYE

>member
-1 MGSQLFSD
+1 MGSQLFRD
-9 INPISFTNQDI
+9 ISPINFTNKDI
-20 TEDNPKTPT
+20 TIDNTKAPT
-29 RTTKKKKI
+29 RTKKKNI
-37 GTITNQEEESS
+37 IITKEEEESS
-48 KAESDVLT
+48 KVESEVLT
-56 IKMKHNRLCEDKEL
+56 IQMKHNRLCEDKEL

-78 FFMRTLEKGARLEI
+78 FFMRTLEKAARLEI
-92 IKEMSYATVPSN
+92 IKEMSFATVPSN

-125 ELYIDGNKIKTFSVG
+125 ELYIDGKKIKTFSVG

-220 EGKYIVKEGESADC
+220 EGKLIVKEGESANC
-234 IYIIKEGEVNIV
+234 IYIVKEGEVNIV
-246 HEGKVV
+246 HDGKVV
-252 RTLKKGEN
+252 RTLKRGEN
-260 FGERSILVQSVRSMD
+260 FGERSILVQSLRTMD
-275 VVAKSN
+275 VVAKTN
-281 CVCYSISKATLQN
+281 CVCYSISKVTLQN
-294 MLGERYIT
+294 MLGEKYIT
-302 LLFLNFIKASFLT
+302 LLFLNFMKASFIT
-315 SKYFKVFNSNLFKDI
+315 SKYFKIFNTNLLKEVFH
-330 FPFFEA
+330 FFEA

-350 IKSSHIVV
+350 VKSSHIVV
-358 IIDGHLIDKDK
+358 IIDGHLIDKEK

-413 IKTLGGSLQE
+413 VKTLGGSLQE

-443 SNTKMGILT
+443 SNTKMNLLT

-517 TSKGPVSVFFL
+517 TSKGQVSVFFL
-528 CQNDFM
+528 RQNDFM

-559 DLLFVRALGSGNYG
+559 DLLFVKTLGSGNYG

-598 YEQLHNNLELERSI
+598 FEQLHNNLELERSI

-627 LKDDRFIYFLM
+627 LKDERFIYFLM

-653 GLLSSFQTQFYGG
+653 GLLSAFQTQFYGG
-666 SLLLAME
+666 SLLLAIE

-697 YIKLIDFGTCKI
+697 YIKLIDFGTAKKI
-709 IDDRTSTIIGTPHY
+709 TDRTSTIIGTPHY

-766 VYLAV
+766 VYLSV
-771 VNTKLSFPSFCKD
+771 VNTKLTFPSFCKD

-797 NPVKRLTKIERIKN
+797 NQVKRLIKIDRIKN
-811 HVWFQDF
+811 HVWFQNF

-830 GYLPLGKEKDDEVL
+830 GYLPLGEEKEEEVL
-844 VATDQLFVDYA
+844 QATDKLFVDYA
-855 KKNYVE
+855 KVNYVE
-861 YEPKKGS
+861 YEPKKDAF
-868 SIDKVKMV
+868 IDKGKMAL
-876 SFDQWYE
+876 FDQWYE